1 MTMQKSTDRLEMGLF
16 RRAFEQRDSELLISL
31 YADDAEL
38 RIVSCNN
45 PPSSPFELHGKQE
58 IGDYWRDVFSRQMT
72 HLLEQEVVGE
82 DSLAVNVACK
92 YPDGTRVLAT
102 MMFDLHKGKI
112 VRQVDV
118 QAWDV

>member
-1 MTMQKSTDRLEMGLF
+1 
-16 RRAFEQRDSELLISL
+16 
-31 YADDAEL
+31 
-38 RIVSCNN
+38 
-45 PPSSPFELHGKQE
+45 
-58 IGDYWRDVFSRQMT
+58 MT